1 MTRETLI
8 VCSDTRKPAGN
19 KSNTSNSPEVFSNGE
34 KRYEWPPP
42 RDPNLSY
49 KEKSRHPVLSLI
61 TALPLIMLVAGLY
74 YYYHVESEQTNN
86 TPIEAESRELTA
98 SFAGL
103 SETRGRHYLWVEFEG
118 TSKGIRVREQQ
129 VPLLEAMTRGENV
142 VVQMAPSITGSTT
155 LWALRVEQAGRVFL
169 DRPNSLP

>member
-1 MTRETLI
+1 MS
-8 VCSDTRKPAGN
+8 SDTKKPASN
-19 KSNTSNSPEVFSNGE
+19 KPSTSDSPDVFSNGE

-74 YYYHVESEQTNN
+74 YYYHAESAQTNS
-86 TPIEAESRELTA
+86 TPIEAESREIIA

-103 SETRGRHYLWVEFEG
+103 SQTRGRHYLWVELDG
-118 TSKGIRVREQQ
+118 ASKGIRVKEQQ
-129 VPLLEAMTRGENV
+129 VSRLEAMTRGESV
-142 VVQMAPSITGSTT
+142 IVQMAPSITGSTT

-169 DRPNSLP
+169 DRPNPLP